1 MNAVIAIAKMVAD
14 SIVMLEMSLKR
25 MDILMHSTGLQ
36 IERLF
41 ISVNDQLC
49 EHVLLLVNNIWW

>member
-1 MNAVIAIAKMVAD
+1 MKAVIAIAKMVAD

-25 MDILMHSTGLQ
+25 MDILMRSTGLQ

-49 EHVLLLVNNIWW
+49 EHVLLLVNNIRW